1 MEPADP
7 HDQDRAQAPAGV
19 PEPADRPD
27 QDRAQAPAAVPGPAD
42 RPDQGT
48 AQVPAAEPEFEPQWL
63 TEEERDAWIPLVGV
77 LIKLPAALDAQLQRD
92 AGLSHFEYMVLSRL
106 SEAPRHSLRMS
117 DLAILANGSLSRLSH
132 VVTRLERRG
141 WVRRESCPGDGRY
154 TNAVLTDDGWAKVV
168 ATAPGH
174 VTAVRQ
180 LVVDALSPEQVG
192 QLRDIAE
199 QVMGRVVPGADWLGQ
214 LPHPARRLAMS
225 RPAADLRN
233 GRLNRNFGPGWSS
246 AVRLGRN
253 PEGTRT
259 NGSTQ
264 SGR

>member
-1 MEPADP
+1 MEPADR
-7 HDQDRAQAPAGV
+7 HDQDRLQVPAAV
-19 PEPADRPD
+19 PEPA
-27 QDRAQAPAAVPGPAD
+27 G

-48 AQVPAAEPEFEPQWL
+48 VQVPAAEPEPEPQWL
-63 TEEERDAWIPLVGV
+63 TEEERDAWIPLVGM

-106 SEAPRHSLRMS
+106 SEAARHTLRMS

-154 TNAVLTDDGWAKVV
+154 TNAVLTDDGWTQVV
-168 ATAPGH
+168 AAAPGH

-199 QVMGRVVPGADWLGQ
+199 QVMGRVVPGADWLGG
-214 LPHPARRLAMS
+214 LPHPARRLS
-225 RPAADLRN
+225 RPVDTVIVSRPP
-233 GRLNRNFGPGWSS
+233 R
-246 AVRLGRN
+246 
-253 PEGTRT
+253 
-259 NGSTQ
+259 
-264 SGR
+264 SG